1 MLISKRLLISVISI
15 IGVLYSFNLK
25 AQSCGTDAFLDKCAP
40 SLGDFTFIKTFKVNI
55 NKEGEK
61 KEVSYVFSKGST
73 YRIVIC
79 DEEIKGREMKV
90 KLFDRNKKLI
100 ASNYLSSSRKYYP
113 VLNYTCTA
121 TGVYYVQSSFK
132 PGKKGCGV
140 LILGFTK

>member
-1 MLISKRLLISVISI
+1 MSKQLIIRIVLIV
-15 IGVLYSFNLK
+15 GVLCSFNLK
-25 AQSCGTDAFLDKCAP
+25 AQTCGTDAFLDNCAP
-40 SLGDFTFIKTFKVNI
+40 LLGDFTFIKTFPVNVKI
-55 NKEGEK
+55 EGEK

-79 DEEIKGREMKV
+79 DEAIKGKEMKV

-132 PGKKGCGV
+132 PSKKGCGV
-140 LILGFTK
+140 LILGFSK